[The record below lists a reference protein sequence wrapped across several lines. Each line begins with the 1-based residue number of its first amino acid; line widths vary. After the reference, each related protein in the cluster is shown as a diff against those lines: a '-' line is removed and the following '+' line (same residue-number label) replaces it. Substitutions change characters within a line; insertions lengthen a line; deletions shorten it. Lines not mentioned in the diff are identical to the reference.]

1 MYVFDRPAGEEGGGH
16 RRGTPERESDAGQPD
31 SQLVLRSPSFPTC

>member
-16 RRGTPERESDAGQPD
+16 RRGTPKRESDVGQPD
-31 SQLVLRSPSFPTC
+31 SPLVLWSPSFLTC